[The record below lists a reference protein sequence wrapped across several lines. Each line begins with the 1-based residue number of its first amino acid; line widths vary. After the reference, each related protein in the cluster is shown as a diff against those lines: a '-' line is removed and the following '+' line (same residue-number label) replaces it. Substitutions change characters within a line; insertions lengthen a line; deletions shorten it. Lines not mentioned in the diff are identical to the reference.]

1 MGSLLPLFLAGVV
14 QLLGEAGLGLG
25 FEAPLGVPWLA
36 ALPYLSAQQADR
48 AGARGRFRAQDRWA
62 RLVRLSGALGYAV
75 AVLGFGW
82 IQSVERW
89 LGVSLDS
96 LLWPGP
102 EVALAAAPFVGL
114 QALALDAEVRLHAP
128 PGAQRARLRSFQW
141 RGFALVLVPIA
152 LYLCVSWAVGQSPLL
167 RIYIEH
173 VSLAQALFGAVVVL
187 AVGLSLPYF
196 LRLVWDTTPVPEG
209 HARKLL
215 ELVAA
220 KANFRPAEWLV
231 WRTGG
236 TLANA
241 AVVGFTPVG
250 RLVLFTDAL
259 LAALGPRELVAVV
272 GHEIGHARRKHA
284 WILLAWALCGVL
296 GAERVLTWLA
306 EDTLRDESAESV
318 VGLVAAGAALLGLGA
333 LGFGWLSRRLEL
345 DADLYCAELT
355 GDSAAL
361 ASALRQVDGAWERGG
376 WRHFS
381 SARRVAFLAG
391 VLADSAR
398 ARQFKRRVAQL
409 GVLGI
414 ALAGTLIATEVRALV
429 ARLPVERI
437 DAALALG
444 EYGRAAA
451 LAEDLPPDTLDRE
464 ERAELDLVL
473 GVAEGRTAKAD
484 LAGEFEAAL
493 ARLVEPAAGGAEL
506 DRAFGLAVLVAAR
519 APAAAAAAAPIAS
532 ALRGA
537 RRGDLAWVEDALEGL
552 APERRAELAEPL
564 RRLATERAQGTQ
576 GAQ

>member
-14 QLLGEAGLGLG
+14 QLLGEAGLRLG

-36 ALPYLSAQQADR
+36 ALPYLAAQQADR

-62 RLVRLSGALGYAV
+62 RVVRLSGALGYAV
-75 AVLGFGW
+75 AVIGFGW
-82 IQSVERW
+82 LQSVERW
-89 LGVSLDS
+89 LGVRLDS

-102 EVALAAAPFVGL
+102 EVALAAAPFVVL
-114 QALALDAEVRLHAP
+114 QALALDAEVRLHTP

-152 LYLCVSWAVGQSPLL
+152 LYLGVSWSVGQSPLL

-173 VSLAQALFGAVVVL
+173 VGLAQALFGAVVVF
-187 AVGLSLPYF
+187 AVGLSLPYM

-209 HARKLL
+209 HARRLL

-220 KANFRPAEWLV
+220 KAKFRPAEWLV

-241 AVVGFTPVG
+241 AVVGFTPLG

-296 GAERVLTWLA
+296 GAERLLTWLA
-306 EDTLRDESAESV
+306 EDILRDESAGSIA
-318 VGLVAAGAALLGLGA
+318 GLIAAGAALFGLGA

-345 DADLYCAELT
+345 DADLFCAELT

-391 VLADSAR
+391 VLADPAR

-409 GVLGI
+409 GLVGV
-414 ALAGTLIATEVRALV
+414 ALAGALIGSEVLALS

-451 LAEDLPPDTLDRE
+451 LAEALPADTLDAD
-464 ERAELDLVL
+464 ERAELALVL
-473 GVAEGRTAKAD
+473 AVAEGRTANAD
-484 LAGEFEAAL
+484 LGPDLETAL
-493 ARLVEPAAGGAEL
+493 ARLVEPAASGAEL

-519 APAAAAAAAPIAS
+519 APGIAAASVSLAS

-537 RRGDLAWVEDALEGL
+537 RRGDLAWVDEALDGL
-552 APERRAELAEPL
+552 APERRAALAEPL
-564 RRLATERAQGTQ
+564 RRLAAARAQ
-576 GAQ
+576 